1 MIKRAHVLALMAGAS
16 LLALSG
22 TARAADAADDVTIE
36 TPSVDT
42 VDPVDSGIV
51 DEPKYVVDPV
61 VDDSG
66 IADSGVLEE
75 PVDITR
81 AGDDGGRPSGR
92 VRVQAHHGTDV
103 HARGAEQLV
112 AVLLGPRQGPLVRQ
126 DAGAGPER
134 FQAQAREEAARRPL
148 NRGAGD
154 RVGLQIGRA
163 HV

>member
-66 IADSGVLEE
+66 IAETGILDE

-81 AGDDGGRPSGR
+81 AGDDGVIQPYERNLSDNPEIMYTMAGGGFGDSAAD
-92 VRVQAHHGTDV
+92 QAADQAADTVVERLATTSAANAPAD
-103 HARGAEQLV
+103 
-112 AVLLGPRQGPLVRQ
+112 
-126 DAGAGPER
+126 PE
-134 FQAQAREEAARRPL
+134 
-148 NRGAGD
+148 
-154 RVGLQIGRA
+154 
-163 HV
+163 